1 MNWYWRWVNR
11 LGLANLPRVRKMI
24 VAVIGTTL
32 VLFGLALVVLP
43 GPAVVVVPLGLALLA
58 TEFAWA
64 RRLIRRGG
72 VYWTKARR
80 AQFWRRFT
88 NPDNP
93 LGDDAR

>member
-1 MNWYWRWVNR
+1 
-11 LGLANLPRVRKMI
+11 MI

-43 GPAVVVVPLGLALLA
+43 GPALLVVPLGLALLA

-72 VYWTKARR
+72 VAWRKARR
-80 AQFWRRFT
+80 GQFWRRT
-88 NPDNP
+88 DSENS
-93 LGDDAR
+93 LGNDTR

>member
-72 VYWTKARR
+72 VAWGKARR
-80 AQFWRRFT
+80 GQFWRRFT
-88 NPDNP
+88 TSDNS
-93 LGDDAR
+93 LGNDAR

>member
-11 LGLANLPRVRKMI
+11 LGLANLPRVRKTI

-32 VLFGLALVVLP
+32 VLFGLALVILP
-43 GPAVVVVPLGLALLA
+43 GPAVLVVPLGLALLA

-72 VYWTKARR
+72 VAWSKARR
-80 AQFWRRFT
+80 WHFWRRLT
-88 NPDNP
+88 SPGNSLDN
-93 LGDDAR
+93 DAR